1 MKSPLFKV
9 LIIGIVAVGASL
21 PAYSQTGN
29 PWLEQ
34 WYLAKFGRS
43 LPAEA
48 GQQNSTQRAD
58 PLAPAAATSTAVP
71 VANTWFENW
80 YRDKYGRP
88 SPLATAD
95 TPAHYQ
101 AKEPSR
107 TNNRKSQTAV
117 NTWFEQW
124 YRDKYGRPSSQEET
138 RLQFGSR

>member
-21 PAYSQTGN
+21 PAFSQTGN

-34 WYLAKFGRS
+34 WYRAKFGRE

-48 GQQNSTQRAD
+48 AQQSSAQRVVS
-58 PLAPAAATSTAVP
+58 PTSGAATRTTVAP
-71 VANTWFENW
+71 ANTWFESW

-88 SPLATAD
+88 SPLATANV
-95 TPAHYQ
+95 PAQHQ
-101 AKEPSR
+101 AKESSKV
-107 TNNRKSQTAV
+107 NDRKSQTVV

-124 YRDKYGRPSSQEET
+124 YRDKYGRPSPQEEA
-138 RLQFGSR
+138 RLQSGTK

>member
-21 PAYSQTGN
+21 PAFAQTGN

-34 WYLAKFGRS
+34 WYRAKFGRS

-48 GQQNSTQRAD
+48 AQQNSAQRAD
-58 PLAPAAATSTAVP
+58 PPAPAAATSTAATP
-71 VANTWFENW
+71 ANTWFENW

-88 SPLATAD
+88 SPLALGD
-95 TPAHYQ
+95 PPAHHQ
-101 AKEPSR
+101 AKEPSKV
-107 TNNRKSQTAV
+107 NDRKPQTAV

-124 YRDKYGRPSSQEET
+124 YRDKYGRPSPQEEA
-138 RLQFGSR
+138 RLQSGIK